1 MVKST
6 GVLPVSKQSVA
17 FSLGMKDNRCGKAFD
32 GDKGYN
38 PTTRLLGAIGRTGA
52 RKI

>member
-1 MVKST
+1 
-6 GVLPVSKQSVA
+6 
-17 FSLGMKDNRCGKAFD
+17 MKDNRCGKAFD

-38 PTTRLLGAIGRTGA
+38 PAARLLGAIGRTGA